1 MNIEALARIGYEAYG
16 AKADWKAY
24 DGKPMPQW
32 VELPQHIRDKW
43 MAATEAILDTAVKA
57 ATA

>member
-16 AKADWKAY
+16 KKADWKAY

-32 VELPQHIRDKW
+32 HELPQHIRDKW

-57 ATA
+57 AMA